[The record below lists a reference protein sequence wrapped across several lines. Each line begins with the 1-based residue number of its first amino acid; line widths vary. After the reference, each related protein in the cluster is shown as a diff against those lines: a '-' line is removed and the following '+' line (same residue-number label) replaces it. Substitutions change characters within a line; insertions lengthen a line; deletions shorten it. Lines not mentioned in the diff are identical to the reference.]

1 MMAIRVAAALA
12 LGAMVL
18 GPLDLTRGGAGSGA
32 LGAGTAYAQTAPPAQ
47 TPPQTQTQTLPPAT
61 TTPNPAAPP
70 AEGALPATPAQLD
83 KIKKAIAAPS
93 VIPRTDERLR
103 FYMEIIGRQPTFEK
117 FLFPDDD
124 LINGPVSGAPM
135 THAEFLG
142 MVTPRHMYGSAGIT
156 ATDLLQFGVVNWA
169 TQSAIK
175 KLKEMR
181 EARSFQEVQEIRA
194 RIDKELAALRGG
206 G

>member
-1 MMAIRVAAALA
+1 MTIRVVAALA
-12 LGAMVL
+12 LGAMLL
-18 GPLDLTRGGAGSGA
+18 GT
-32 LGAGTAYAQTAPPAQ
+32 TAYAQTAPPAQ
-47 TPPQTQTQTLPPAT
+47 TQPPPQTPPPAT
-61 TTPNPAAPP
+61 TTNPNPPGTP
-70 AEGALPATPAQLD
+70 VEGALPATPAQLE

-93 VIPRTDERLR
+93 VLSRSDERLR
-103 FYMEIIGRQPTFEK
+103 FYMEIIGKQPTFEK

-135 THAEFLG
+135 THSEFLG

-181 EARSFQEVQEIRA
+181 EARSFQQVQEIRA